1 MGKKKS
7 SFDWGELGGTL
18 AGGLMGGGL
27 FGGGDSDNPYFGNMA
42 RAIDREGTEGE
53 GLHYLGGLGL
63 KDYTANRLLANSANR
78 DAYDFLGKYPGT
90 DTQSVSSLN
99 NSLTAANNDYRMGQA
114 NAMAQNA
121 GGQLGASTGA
131 GVSAYLAA
139 QHANTVA
146 NLRNQVASTNLG
158 QYRQNLLDRAQ
169 LAGNAQNQAGST
181 AMSGLNGAANIW
193 NNQASQYGTLAGYIE
208 QLKKDKEAQKMAA
221 TQGIAQAAM
230 MAFA

>member
-7 SFDWGELGGTL
+7 SFDWGGLGGTL

-42 RAIDREGTEGE
+42 RSIEREGTEGE

-63 KDYTANRLLANSANR
+63 KDYTANRLLANSANK
-78 DAYDFLGKYPGT
+78 DAYNFLGQFPGT
-90 DTQSVSSLN
+90 DAQSVSSLN
-99 NSLTAANNDYRMGQA
+99 NSLTAANNDYQHALGGLGQDGSSA
-114 NAMAQNA
+114 TA
-121 GGQLGASTGA
+121 GQR
-131 GVSAYLAA
+131 AYLAA
-139 QHANTVA
+139 HHANTVA

-208 QLKKDKEAQKMAA
+208 QLNAAKQAQKMAA
-221 TQGIAQAAM
+221 VQGLGSAAM
-230 MAFA
+230 MFA